1 MKPGLRPDNN
11 KEYYEAWSQP
21 DSGISLTQA
30 VKPGF
35 DRIVAQQVI
44 MKPGLLP
51 DRNTSFCEA

>member
-1 MKPGLRPDNN
+1 MQVSVKPGLRPDSSQ
-11 KEYYEAWSQP
+11 EYYEAWSRS

-44 MKPGLLP
+44 MKPGL
-51 DRNTSFCEA
+51 